1 MSNDHKSYSTVGQK
15 LRALGLEPL
24 PRWWA
29 TPDEIT
35 IIKRIVGLHIP
46 TVIRIKDEVRLEE
59 ELRNYKGDR

>member
-1 MSNDHKSYSTVGQK
+1 MSDDHKSYHPVSQK

-29 TPDEIT
+29 TPEEIA
-35 IIKRIVGLHIP
+35 IIKRIVGLHMP

-59 ELRNYKGDR
+59 ELRNYRRDK

>member
-1 MSNDHKSYSTVGQK
+1 MSDDHKSYSPVGQK

-29 TPDEIT
+29 TPEEIE
-35 IIKRIVGLHIP
+35 IIKRIVKPNIS

-59 ELRNYKGDR
+59 ELRDYRRDK